1 MGREGFVLTLQARE
15 QHVRRAKATSNIC
28 TNESLCALG
37 ALAYMCLLGKQ
48 GLVDVAKLCAAKAEY
63 ARQRLLAIPGVSTRF
78 TAPIF
83 NEFVVDLPRP
93 AADVINHLIE
103 HGFAAGFPLSR
114 YYSGMDNSML
124 IAVTEKRTKEEIG
137 VLAETLEGLL

>member
-1 MGREGFVLTLQARE
+1 
-15 QHVRRAKATSNIC
+15 
-28 TNESLCALG
+28 
-37 ALAYMCLLGKQ
+37 MCLLGKQ
-48 GLVDVAKLCAAKAEY
+48 GLVDVAQLCAAKAAY
-63 ARQRLLAIPGVSTRF
+63 ARQRLLAISGVSARF
-78 TAPIF
+78 RAPIF

-114 YYSGMDNSML
+114 YYRGMDNSML

-137 VLAETLEGLL
+137 LLAETLEGLL